1 MKLRRQFVLVALAFV
16 LLLAGTVF
24 HTQVLGSG
32 RKVFDTDDYAEGKEK
47 EEGTLPEGWIE
58 IGDHAYLNPSPE
70 SRPRS
75 MSPKKTKKQKDRH
88 STGRKMAPP
97 QHLCRSVLRG
107 LSTLVVPSFRIAG

>member
-1 MKLRRQFVLVALAFV
+1 MKLRRHFVLAALAVV

-32 RKVFDTDDYAEGKEK
+32 REVLDTDDYAEGKEK